1 MTVNNSTFTRVI
13 RVNPPGPEN
22 EYLGLNARRFHED
35 FRSGPGALML
45 RHCQS
50 LCDAGKMTV
59 NNPIFTRVIRVNPPG
74 PEDEYLGLN
83 ARRFHEDFRPGPGP
97 SMPRNFQSL
106 RAAEKMTVN
115 NPTFTRIMPVNTPG
129 PEDEY
134 LGLNARRFQE
144 DFRSG
149 PGALMQRN
157 SQSLSPARHTGRDE
171 LSIRTSIHQ
180 GPRVQPNES
189 H

>member
-1 MTVNNSTFTRVI
+1 MLAFRRRARRYGGTSRLGLIVAPKLFIGGKESLWNHSPQPTVNNFAPPKKMTVNNSTFTRVI

-35 FRSGPGALML
+35 FR
-45 RHCQS
+45 
-50 LCDAGKMTV
+50 
-59 NNPIFTRVIRVNPPG
+59 
-74 PEDEYLGLN
+74 
-83 ARRFHEDFRPGPGP
+83 PGPGP
-97 SMPRNFQSL
+97 SMPRNSPSL